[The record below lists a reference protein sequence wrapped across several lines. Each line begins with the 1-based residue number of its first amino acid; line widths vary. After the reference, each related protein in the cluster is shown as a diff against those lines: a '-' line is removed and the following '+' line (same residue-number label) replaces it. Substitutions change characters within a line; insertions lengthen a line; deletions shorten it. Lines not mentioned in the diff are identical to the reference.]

1 MRYVSLFSGI
11 EAATVAWQKLGWKPL
26 AFAEIDP
33 FACAVLANRFPD
45 VPNLGNVIDIDWS
58 RFYEQHGNIDVL
70 IGGSPCQNFSIA
82 GDRLGLL
89 GTESRLMYEYI
100 RAIREIVHA
109 SDGLSPRYVVWEN
122 VPGALSSGSK
132 GSKGEDF
139 RCLLEALDECGFG
152 VSWRVLDSQFARVY
166 DRSIP
171 GFRGPVPQRR
181 RRIYL
186 VGSLGTDG
194 SAEILFERGSM
205 SGDYPTG
212 RKAREAVA
220 GYSQEGHRRGDS
232 AGFKW
237 FQGAAAR
244 GIGFGET
251 SPTLSVSDSHV
262 PAVVSTAN
270 NHFNGSNANTDDI
283 AYTLDGTNCNA
294 VCIHGNMIGRSDS
307 AGPEGCGYD
316 ERTSF
321 TLNATDRHAVAYERV
336 VCVGDAQTN
345 AAFDEHT
352 SGTLNAGHEQ
362 PIVVIDRAA
371 FNQGKNAKYP
381 PHMEQADVMDALV
394 ARGPHAVCYRTET
407 RL

>member
-11 EAATVAWQKLGWKPL
+11 EAATVAWLKLGWEPL

-58 RFYEQHGNIDVL
+58 RFYEQHGNIDIL

-100 RAIREIVHA
+100 RAIRELVRA
-109 SDGLSPRYVVWEN
+109 SDGGSPRYVIWEN

-132 GSKGEDF
+132 GAKGEDF

-152 VSWRVLDSQFARVY
+152 ISWRVLDSQFARVY

-212 RKAREAVA
+212 R
-220 GYSQEGHRRGDS
+220 
-232 AGFKW
+232 
-237 FQGAAAR
+237 AAR
-244 GIGFGET
+244 KAVTEYAGECAEAC
-251 SPTLSVSDSHV
+251 D
-262 PAVVSTAN
+262 
-270 NHFNGSNANTDDI
+270 
-283 AYTLDGTNCNA
+283 
-294 VCIHGNMIGRSDS
+294 R
-307 AGPEGCGYD
+307 
-316 ERTSF
+316 ER
-321 TLNATDRHAVAYERV
+321 ER
-336 VCVGDAQTN
+336 
-345 AAFDEHT
+345 E
-352 SGTLNAGHEQ
+352 
-362 PIVVIDRAA
+362 
-371 FNQGKNAKYP
+371 
-381 PHMEQADVMDALV
+381 
-394 ARGPHAVCYRTET
+394 
-407 RL
+407 